1 MRNSIRP
8 RRFSTPGPDATR
20 RFWSQRSHE
29 DLERAHN
36 AREHAR
42 HEHQHG
48 CEYDTARREDTFEP
62 WPDYDLGVM
71 PRGV

>member
-1 MRNSIRP
+1 MPTPDRRAASTMIRP
-8 RRFSTPGPDATR
+8 QPAQT
-20 RFWSQRSHE
+20 HE
-29 DLERAHN
+29 DLEREHN

-42 HEHQHG
+42 HAHRHG
-48 CEYDTARREDTFEP
+48 AEFDTALLDETMEP